1 MFKPLPI
8 LYSRTSKGQVQTWQI
23 FIDGGTFF
31 TREGIKGG
39 TISES
44 KPTICKAKNVGR
56 ANETTPEQQAE
67 SEAQS
72 KWQKKID
79 GGYWE
84 NEADIDNV
92 TTFWPMLAEK
102 WKEYKDFVKEEFEK
116 GTKVFAQAKLDGMRC
131 IVRKDGM
138 WSREGKPIRSAPHIR
153 KALQPL
159 FDQNPDLVFD
169 GELYNHALK
178 HNFNKLISLAKKQKP
193 TPEQLAESEQ
203 KLEYWVYDIAGDPA
217 IETALFES
225 RTQTV
230 RTLIRSLDVKGMIR
244 SVYTYEVS
252 NVKEIEAL
260 FEKFVDEGFEG
271 LMVRINVPYFRK
283 RTKNLLKYKEFQS
296 KEYKIAGIED
306 GEGNRAG
313 LATIA
318 YFEDP
323 NGSEIYDGKKC
334 FKAGIIGNNAYTA
347 QLYKDREKAKGKPGE
362 VVYFNLTPDG
372 VPRFGKMK
380 IIRDYD

>member
-1 MFKPLPI
+1 MSKSLPV
-8 LYSRTSKGQVQTWQI
+8 LYSRTAKGQIQTWQI
-23 FIDGGTFF
+23 FIDGNAFY

-39 TISES
+39 AISES

-79 GGYWE
+79 GGYFE
-84 NEADIDNV
+84 NEADIDKV

-102 WKEYKDFVKEEFEK
+102 WKEHKDYVVEAFEAK
-116 GTKVFAQAKLDGMRC
+116 TRVYAQAKLDGMRC
-131 IVRKDGM
+131 IVSKDGM
-138 WSREGKPIRSAPHIR
+138 WSREGKPILSAPHIR

-193 TPEQLAESEQ
+193 TPEQLAESES
-203 KLEYWVYDIAGDPA
+203 KLEYWVYDIGGDST
-217 IETALFES
+217 IESSLFEN
-225 RTQTV
+225 RTQVV
-230 RTLIRSLDVKGMIR
+230 RSLIRQLDVGGMIR

-252 NVKEIEAL
+252 SVKEIEDL
-260 FEKFVDEGFEG
+260 FAKFVDEGFEG
-271 LMVRINVPYFRK
+271 LMVRINAPYFRK

-296 KEYKIAGIED
+296 KEYPIEGIED
-306 GEGNRAG
+306 GDGNRAG
-313 LATIA
+313 LATVV
-318 YFEDP
+318 YFADP
-323 NGSEIYDGKKC
+323 NGSEIYNGKKC
-334 FKAGIIGNNAYTA
+334 FKAGVIGNNEYTA
-347 QLYKDREKAKGKPGE
+347 ELFQKREKAKGKPGE